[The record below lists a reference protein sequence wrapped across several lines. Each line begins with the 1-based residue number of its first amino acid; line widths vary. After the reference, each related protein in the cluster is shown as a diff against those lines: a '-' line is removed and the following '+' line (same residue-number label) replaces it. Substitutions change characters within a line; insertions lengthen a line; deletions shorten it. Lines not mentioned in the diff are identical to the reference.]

1 MTASTKFPSRQNR
14 RNPKCRCESNKKQRG
29 CEIIAIKFFDCFAGI
44 GGFRSG
50 LEQAG
55 GFECVGFCE
64 IDKYAAAAYKAIYYT
79 EKEVYYDDVKRID
92 TEKMPDFDLFVGGF
106 PCQSF
111 SVSGAGRG
119 FADPR
124 GALFFELARI
134 IKDKRPSAFLLEN
147 VPRLISHDENRTF
160 QTVIGTLSELGY
172 CIEWMVHNSAC
183 FGVPQT
189 RKRVY
194 IVGHRRPERAGKIFP
209 VECGDCES
217 PVEIIG
223 GPQGSRV
230 YSAEGTAITQCAGGS
245 GGGAKTGIYFFDM
258 NPDFDFTENARCLLA
273 RYDSGV
279 SNHKGVNSG
288 VFIELDAASAGDFP
302 GAVRFVDK
310 NGVLRVGI
318 MRKLLPLESWRLQG
332 FSDEQF
338 NKAAALGISD
348 GQLYKMAGNA
358 VSVPVIKA
366 IGERIRDVI
375 FEKGD
380 EGNAKRYYKP
390 TENVGGTEQD

>member
-1 MTASTKFPSRQNR
+1 MKRSGF
-14 RNPKCRCESNKKQRG
+14 
-29 CEIIAIKFFDCFAGI
+29 IAIKFFDCFSGI

-55 GFECVGFCE
+55 GFECIGFCE
-64 IDKYAAAAYKAIYYT
+64 IDKHAAAAYRAIYDT
-79 EKEVYYDDVKRID
+79 EQEVFYNDVTRID
-92 TEKMPDFDLFVGGF
+92 TGKMPDFDLFVGGS
-106 PCQSF
+106 PCQRF
-111 SVSGAGRG
+111 SISGAGRG

-134 IKDKRPSAFLLEN
+134 IKEKRPAAFLLEN
-147 VPRLISHDENRTF
+147 VPRLISHDAFRTF
-160 QTVIGTLSELGY
+160 QVILCTLSEMGY
-172 CIEWMVHNSAC
+172 CLEWMVLNSAA
-183 FGVPQT
+183 FNLAQS
-189 RKRVY
+189 RERVY
-194 IVGHRRPERAGKIFP
+194 IVGHRRPECAGKIFP
-209 VECGDCES
+209 VECGDCEA

-245 GGGAKTGIYFFDM
+245 GGGGKTGIYFFDM

-288 VFIELDAASAGDFP
+288 VFIELDADSAEDIP
-302 GAVRFVDK
+302 GFVRFVDK

-318 MRKLLPLESWRLQG
+318 MRKLLPLEAWRLQG

-338 NKAAALGISD
+338 NKAAALGLSD
-348 GQLYKMAGNA
+348 SHLYRFAGNA

-366 IGERIRDVI
+366 IGEKIRNVI
-375 FEKGD
+375 FD
-380 EGNAKRYYKP
+380 EGSEIIAESRNEPPAL
-390 TENVGGTEQD
+390 VGGSGTDQ

>member
-1 MTASTKFPSRQNR
+1 MKRSGF
-14 RNPKCRCESNKKQRG
+14 
-29 CEIIAIKFFDCFAGI
+29 IAIKFFECFSGI

-55 GFECVGFCE
+55 GFECIGFCE
-64 IDKYAAAAYKAIYYT
+64 IDKHAAAAYRAIYDT
-79 EKEVYYDDVKRID
+79 EQEVFYNDVTRID
-92 TEKMPDFDLFVGGF
+92 TGKMPDFDLFVGGS

-111 SVSGAGRG
+111 SISGAGRG

-134 IKDKRPSAFLLEN
+134 IKEKRPAAFLLEN
-147 VPRLISHDENRTF
+147 VPRLISHDAFRTF
-160 QTVIGTLSELGY
+160 QVILCTLSEMGY
-172 CIEWMVHNSAC
+172 CLEWMVLNSAA
-183 FGVPQT
+183 FNLAQS
-189 RKRVY
+189 RERVY
-194 IVGHRRPERAGKIFP
+194 IVGHRRPECAGKIFP
-209 VECGDCES
+209 VECGDCEA

-245 GGGAKTGIYFFDM
+245 GGGGKTGIYFFDM

-288 VFIELDAASAGDFP
+288 VFIELDADSAEDIP
-302 GAVRFVDK
+302 GFVRFVDK

-318 MRKLLPLESWRLQG
+318 MRKLLPLEAWRLQG

-338 NKAAALGISD
+338 NKAAALGLSD
-348 GQLYKMAGNA
+348 SHLYRFAGNA

-366 IGERIRDVI
+366 IGEKIRNVI
-375 FEKGD
+375 FD
-380 EGNAKRYYKP
+380 EGSEIIAESRNEPPAL
-390 TENVGGTEQD
+390 VGGSGTDQ

>member
-1 MTASTKFPSRQNR
+1 MKRSGF
-14 RNPKCRCESNKKQRG
+14 
-29 CEIIAIKFFDCFAGI
+29 IAIKFFDCFSGI

-55 GFECVGFCE
+55 GFECIGFCE
-64 IDKYAAAAYKAIYYT
+64 IDKHAAAAYRAIYDT
-79 EKEVYYDDVKRID
+79 EGEIFYDDVTRID
-92 TEKMPDFDLFVGGF
+92 TTEMPDFDLFVGGF
-106 PCQSF
+106 PCQAF
-111 SVSGAGRG
+111 SCCGKMGG
-119 FADPR
+119 FSDPR

-134 IKDKRPSAFLLEN
+134 IKDKRPAAFLLEN
-147 VPRLISHDENRTF
+147 VPSILGHQTGRTF
-160 QTVIGTLSELGY
+160 GTILYTLSELGY
-172 CIEWMVHNSAC
+172 CVEWMVHNSAA
-183 FGVPQT
+183 FSLAQS

-209 VECGDCES
+209 VECGDYEA

-245 GGGAKTGIYFFDM
+245 GKTGIYFFDL

-288 VFIELDAASAGDFP
+288 VFIEGDFP

-318 MRKLLPLESWRLQG
+318 MRKLLPLEAWLLQG

-338 NKAAALGISD
+338 SKAAAIGLSD
-348 GQLYKMAGNA
+348 SQLYKCAGNA

-366 IGERIRDVI
+366 IGEKIRNVI
-375 FEKGD
+375 FD
-380 EGNAKRYYKP
+380 EGSEVIAESHNELPALI
-390 TENVGGTEQD
+390 GGSGTDR

>member
-1 MTASTKFPSRQNR
+1 MKRSGF
-14 RNPKCRCESNKKQRG
+14 
-29 CEIIAIKFFDCFAGI
+29 IAIKFFDCFSGI

-55 GFECVGFCE
+55 GFECIGFCE
-64 IDKYAAAAYKAIYYT
+64 IDKHAAAAYRAIYDT
-79 EKEVYYDDVKRID
+79 EQEVFYNDVTRID
-92 TEKMPDFDLFVGGF
+92 TGKMPDFDLFVGGS

-111 SVSGAGRG
+111 SISGGGRG

-134 IKDKRPSAFLLEN
+134 IKEKRPAAFLLEN
-147 VPRLISHDENRTF
+147 VPRLISHDAFRTF
-160 QTVIGTLSELGY
+160 QVILCTLSEMGY
-172 CIEWMVHNSAC
+172 CLEWMVLNSAA
-183 FGVPQT
+183 FNLAQS
-189 RKRVY
+189 RERVY
-194 IVGHRRPERAGKIFP
+194 IVGHRRPECAGKIFP
-209 VECGDCES
+209 VECGDCEA

-245 GGGAKTGIYFFDM
+245 GGGGKTGIYFFDM

-288 VFIELDAASAGDFP
+288 VFIELDADSAEDIP
-302 GAVRFVDK
+302 GFVRFVDK

-318 MRKLLPLESWRLQG
+318 MRKLLPLEAWRLQG

-338 NKAAALGISD
+338 NKAAALGLSD
-348 GQLYKMAGNA
+348 SHLYRFAGNA

-366 IGERIRDVI
+366 IGEKIRNVI
-375 FEKGD
+375 FD
-380 EGNAKRYYKP
+380 EGSEIIAESRNEPPAL
-390 TENVGGTEQD
+390 VGGSGTDQ

>member
-1 MTASTKFPSRQNR
+1 MTCSSAVFPASRIQRQQLI
-14 RNPKCRCESNKKQRG
+14 PEDLQT
-29 CEIIAIKFFDCFAGI
+29 
-44 GGFRSG
+44 
-50 LEQAG
+50 LE
-55 GFECVGFCE
+55 
-64 IDKYAAAAYKAIYYT
+64 
-79 EKEVYYDDVKRID
+79 
-92 TEKMPDFDLFVGGF
+92 
-106 PCQSF
+106 
-111 SVSGAGRG
+111 
-119 FADPR
+119 
-124 GALFFELARI
+124 ALFSLNLPELSKTSSLRLSSWKMFPRSLGI
-134 IKDKRPSAFLLEN
+134 IRGK
-147 VPRLISHDENRTF
+147 
-160 QTVIGTLSELGY
+160 LSERSFTRFQNWGIVLNGRTSR
-172 CIEWMVHNSAC
+172 CHNSAR
-183 FGVPQT
+183 FGVPQSRRRT
-189 RKRVY
+189 Y

-288 VFIELDAASAGDFP
+288 IFIEGDFP
-302 GAVRFVDK
+302 GAVRFIDK

-318 MRKLLPLESWRLQG
+318 LRKLMPIESWRLQG

-338 NKAAALGISD
+338 NRAAALGLRD

-366 IGERIRDVI
+366 IGEKIRDVI
-375 FEKGD
+375 FEG
-380 EGNAKRYYKP
+380 
-390 TENVGGTEQD
+390 

>member
-1 MTASTKFPSRQNR
+1 MKRSGF
-14 RNPKCRCESNKKQRG
+14 
-29 CEIIAIKFFDCFAGI
+29 IAIKFFDCFSGI
-44 GGFRSG
+44 GGFRNG

-55 GFECVGFCE
+55 DFKCIGYCE
-64 IDKYAAAAYKAIYYT
+64 IDRHAAAAYRAMYDT
-79 EKEVYYDDVKRID
+79 EGEIFYDDVTRID
-92 TEKMPDFDLFVGGF
+92 TGKMPDFDLFVGGS

-111 SVSGAGRG
+111 SISGAGRG

-134 IKDKRPSAFLLEN
+134 IKEKRPAAFLLEN
-147 VPRLISHDENRTF
+147 VPRLISHDAFRTF
-160 QTVIGTLSELGY
+160 QVILCTLSEMGY
-172 CIEWMVHNSAC
+172 CLEWMVLNSAA
-183 FGVPQT
+183 FNLAQS
-189 RKRVY
+189 RERVY

-209 VECGDCES
+209 VECGNHEA

-245 GGGAKTGIYFFDM
+245 GKTGIYFFDL

-288 VFIELDAASAGDFP
+288 VFIEGDFP

-318 MRKLLPLESWRLQG
+318 MRKLLPLEAWLLQG

-338 NKAAALGISD
+338 SKAAAIGLSD
-348 GQLYKMAGNA
+348 SQLYKCAGNA

-366 IGERIRDVI
+366 IGEKIRNVI
-375 FEKGD
+375 FD
-380 EGNAKRYYKP
+380 EGSEVIAESHNELPALI
-390 TENVGGTEQD
+390 GGSGTDR

>member
-1 MTASTKFPSRQNR
+1 
-14 RNPKCRCESNKKQRG
+14 
-29 CEIIAIKFFDCFAGI
+29 
-44 GGFRSG
+44 

-55 GFECVGFCE
+55 GFECIGFCE
-64 IDKYAAAAYKAIYYT
+64 IDRYAAAAYRAIYNT
-79 EKEVYYDDVKRID
+79 EKEVYYDDVTRII
-92 TEKMPDFDLFVGGF
+92 TAEMPDFDLFAGGF
-106 PCQSF
+106 PCQPYSAA
-111 SVSGAGRG
+111 SSNSRG

-134 IKDKRPSAFLLEN
+134 IKDKRPAAFLLEN
-147 VPRLISHDENRTF
+147 VPALLGHQSGRTF
-160 QTVIGTLSELGY
+160 GAILYTLSELGY
-172 CIEWMVHNSAC
+172 CLEWMVHNSAR
-183 FGVPQT
+183 FGVPQS

-230 YSAEGTAITQCAGGS
+230 YSAKGTAITQCAGGS

-279 SNHKGVNSG
+279 SNHKGMNSG
-288 VFIELDAASAGDFP
+288 VFIELDSETVGNIP
-302 GAVRFVDK
+302 GLVRFVDK

-332 FSDEQF
+332 FSDAQF
-338 NKAAALGISD
+338 NKAAALGIRD

-366 IGERIRDVI
+366 IGEKIRDVI
-375 FEKGD
+375 FD
-380 EGNAKRYYKP
+380 
-390 TENVGGTEQD
+390 GGMNK

>member
-1 MTASTKFPSRQNR
+1 MWRSDF
-14 RNPKCRCESNKKQRG
+14 
-29 CEIIAIKFFDCFAGI
+29 IAIKFFDCFAGI

-55 GFECVGFCE
+55 GFECIGFCE
-64 IDKYAAAAYKAIYYT
+64 IDKHAAAAYRAMYDT
-79 EKEVYYDDVKRID
+79 EKEVFYDDITRID
-92 TEKMPDFDLFVGGF
+92 TARMPDFDLFVGGF
-106 PCQSF
+106 PCQAF
-111 SVSGAGRG
+111 SCCGKMGG
-119 FADPR
+119 FDDPR

-134 IKDKRPSAFLLEN
+134 IKDKRPAAFFLEN
-147 VPRLISHDENRTF
+147 VPALIGHRSGETFRT
-160 QTVIGTLSELGY
+160 ILWTLSELGY
-172 CIEWMVHNSAC
+172 CVEWMVHNSAR
-183 FGVPQT
+183 FGVPQS
-189 RKRVY
+189 RRRVY
-194 IVGHRRPERAGKIFP
+194 IVGHRRPKRAGKIFP

-230 YSAEGTAITQCAGGS
+230 YSAEGTAVTQCAGS
-245 GGGAKTGIYFFDM
+245 GGGGGKTGLYFFDM

-288 VFIELDAASAGDFP
+288 IFVELEAASAGDFP
-302 GAVRFVDK
+302 GVVRFVDK
-310 NGVLRVGI
+310 NGVLRIGI
-318 MRKLLPLESWRLQG
+318 LRKLMPLESWRLQG
-332 FSDEQF
+332 FGDDQF
-338 NKAAALGISD
+338 NKVAALGMRD

-375 FEKGD
+375 FDGGD
-380 EGNAKRYYKP
+380 EK
-390 TENVGGTEQD
+390 

>member
-1 MTASTKFPSRQNR
+1 MTDGSD
-14 RNPKCRCESNKKQRG
+14 
-29 CEIIAIKFFDCFAGI
+29 IIAIKFFDCFAGI

-55 GFECVGFCE
+55 GFECIGFCE
-64 IDKYAAAAYKAIYYT
+64 IDKHAAAAYRAMYDT
-79 EKEVYYDDVKRID
+79 EGEIFYDDITRIN
-92 TEKMPDFDLFVGGF
+92 TARMPDFDLFVGGF
-106 PCQSF
+106 PCQAF
-111 SVSGAGRG
+111 SCCGKMGG
-119 FADPR
+119 FDDPR

-134 IKDKRPSAFLLEN
+134 IKDKRPAAFFLEN
-147 VPRLISHDENRTF
+147 VPALIGHHSGETFRT
-160 QTVIGTLSELGY
+160 ILWTLSELGY
-172 CIEWMVHNSAC
+172 CVELMVHNSAR
-183 FGVPQT
+183 FGVPQSRRRT
-189 RKRVY
+189 Y

-230 YSAEGTAITQCAGGS
+230 YSAEGTAITQCAGG
-245 GGGAKTGIYFFDM
+245 GGGGKTGLYFFDM

-288 VFIELDAASAGDFP
+288 IFVELEAASAGDFP
-302 GAVRFVDK
+302 STVRFVDK

-318 MRKLLPLESWRLQG
+318 MRKLMPLESWRLQG

-338 NKAAALGISD
+338 NKVAALGMRD

-366 IGERIRDVI
+366 IGEKIRDVI
-375 FEKGD
+375 FDGGVEKS
-380 EGNAKRYYKP
+380 NL
-390 TENVGGTEQD
+390 

>member
-1 MTASTKFPSRQNR
+1 M
-14 RNPKCRCESNKKQRG
+14 
-29 CEIIAIKFFDCFAGI
+29 
-44 GGFRSG
+44 
-50 LEQAG
+50 
-55 GFECVGFCE
+55 ECVAYCE
-64 IDKYAAAAYKAIYYT
+64 IDKYAAAAYRAIYDT
-79 EKEVYYDDVKRID
+79 EGEFFYNDITRID
-92 TEKMPDFDLFVGGF
+92 TAGMPNFDLFVGGF

-111 SVSGAGRG
+111 SASGAGRG

-134 IKDKRPSAFLLEN
+134 IKEKRPAAFLLEN
-147 VPRLISHDENRTF
+147 VPRLISHDSFRTF
-160 QTVIGTLSELGY
+160 QTIICTLSKMGY
-172 CIEWMVHNSAC
+172 CLEWMVLNSAA
-183 FGVPQT
+183 FNLAQS
-189 RKRVY
+189 RERVY

-209 VECGDCES
+209 VECGDHEA

-279 SNHKGVNSG
+279 SNHKGMNSG
-288 VFIELDAASAGDFP
+288 VFIELDSETVGNIP
-302 GAVRFVDK
+302 GLVRFVDK

-332 FSDEQF
+332 FSDAQF
-338 NKAAALGISD
+338 NKAAALGIRD

-366 IGERIRDVI
+366 IGEKIRDVI
-375 FEKGD
+375 FD
-380 EGNAKRYYKP
+380 
-390 TENVGGTEQD
+390 GGMNK

>member
-1 MTASTKFPSRQNR
+1 
-14 RNPKCRCESNKKQRG
+14 
-29 CEIIAIKFFDCFAGI
+29 
-44 GGFRSG
+44 

-55 GFECVGFCE
+55 GFECIGFCE
-64 IDKYAAAAYKAIYYT
+64 IDKHAAAAYRAIYDT
-79 EKEVYYDDVKRID
+79 EGEIFYDDVTRID
-92 TEKMPDFDLFVGGF
+92 TTEMPDFDLFVGGF
-106 PCQSF
+106 PCQAF
-111 SVSGAGRG
+111 SCCGKMGG
-119 FADPR
+119 FSDPR

-134 IKDKRPSAFLLEN
+134 IKDKRPAAFLLEN
-147 VPRLISHDENRTF
+147 VPSILGHQTGRTF
-160 QTVIGTLSELGY
+160 GTILYTLSELGY
-172 CIEWMVHNSAC
+172 CVEWMVHNSAA
-183 FGVPQT
+183 FSLAQS

-209 VECGDCES
+209 VECGDYEA

-245 GGGAKTGIYFFDM
+245 GKTGIYFFDL

-288 VFIELDAASAGDFP
+288 VFIEGDFP

-318 MRKLLPLESWRLQG
+318 MRKLLPLEAWLLQG

-338 NKAAALGISD
+338 SKAAAIGLSD
-348 GQLYKMAGNA
+348 SQLYKCAGNA

-366 IGERIRDVI
+366 IGEKIRNVI
-375 FEKGD
+375 FD
-380 EGNAKRYYKP
+380 EGSEVIAESHNELPALI
-390 TENVGGTEQD
+390 GGSGTDR

>member
-1 MTASTKFPSRQNR
+1 MY
-14 RNPKCRCESNKKQRG
+14 
-29 CEIIAIKFFDCFAGI
+29 D
-44 GGFRSG
+44 
-50 LEQAG
+50 
-55 GFECVGFCE
+55 
-64 IDKYAAAAYKAIYYT
+64 T
-79 EKEVYYDDVKRID
+79 EKEVYYDDIARID
-92 TEKMPDFDLFVGGF
+92 TGEMRDFDLFVGGF
-106 PCQSF
+106 PCQSY
-111 SVSGAGRG
+111 SICGHGRG
-119 FADPR
+119 FNDPR

-172 CIEWMVHNSAC
+172 CIEWMVHNSAR
-183 FGVPQT
+183 FGVPQS
-189 RKRVY
+189 RRRVY

-209 VECGDCES
+209 VECSDCKS

-223 GPQGSRV
+223 GTQGSRV
-230 YSAEGTAITQCAGGS
+230 YSAEGTAITQCAGG

-288 VFIELDAASAGDFP
+288 IFIEGDVP
-302 GAVRFVDK
+302 GAVEFVDK
-310 NGVLRVGI
+310 NGIHRIGI
-318 MRKLLPLESWRLQG
+318 FRKLMPLESWRLQG

-338 NKAAALGISD
+338 NKAAETGICD

-366 IGERIRDVI
+366 IGEKIRYVI

-380 EGNAKRYYKP
+380 EENAKLYYEP